1 MAVDYLLETTR
12 IVEEN
17 LKRITTEMAN
27 PNLITDRVEV
37 VTTDLTTRTEVHIKG
52 PGISIVASGMEA
64 DDLKSLVNSTFNGIV
79 NKINNGHLKKGDK
92 IHMELFVL

>member
-1 MAVDYLLETTR
+1 MAVSDV
-12 IVEEN
+12 VELDRQIEES

-27 PNLITDRVEV
+27 PNLITDRVEI
-37 VTTDLTTRTEVHIKG
+37 TNNDLTTRTEVQIKG
-52 PGISIVASGMEA
+52 PGISIVASGLEA